1 MGEVATVATGCGV
14 TFVIVTTYAL
24 WVVGR
29 GKAIGRELGIG
40 EQEELDLGSD
50 SSTSANS

>member
-1 MGEVATVATGCGV
+1 MSEVATVATGWGV

-40 EQEELDLGSD
+40 EQEELALGSD